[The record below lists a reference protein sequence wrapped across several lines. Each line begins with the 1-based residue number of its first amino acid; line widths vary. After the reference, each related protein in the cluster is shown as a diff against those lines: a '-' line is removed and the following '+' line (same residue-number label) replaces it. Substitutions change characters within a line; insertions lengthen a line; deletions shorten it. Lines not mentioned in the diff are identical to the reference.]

1 MKKIIKKFVSEE
13 LIEHCLNIVAFIS
26 IQIFRIKHG
35 SLIIRKNTTDISVYK
50 SIFILNEFKI
60 KNTEFSPKFIIDA
73 GAYTGLSSLYFSLNY
88 PKSEIVALEPE
99 TSNFEV
105 LSKNSS
111 NKKNIKII
119 KAGLWYKNAFLKIIN
134 GKNEWGH
141 KVIEVSE
148 IEKYDVEGIS
158 IDSILKNSKYSYI
171 DIIKIDIEGAEK
183 EIFDKGNNQWI
194 EKTNIIIIELHDR
207 FKPGCKDSLYNALN
221 IIEWNIYQKG
231 EKIILIRKY
240 LLDN

>member
-1 MKKIIKKFVSEE
+1 M
-13 LIEHCLNIVAFIS
+13 
-26 IQIFRIKHG
+26 
-35 SLIIRKNTTDISVYK
+35 
-50 SIFILNEFKI
+50 
-60 KNTEFSPKFIIDA
+60 
-73 GAYTGLSSLYFSLNY
+73 SSLYFSLNY

-134 GKNEWGH
+134 RKNEWGH

>member
-13 LIEHCLNIVAFIS
+13 LIEHCLNIVVFIS

-35 SLIIRKNTTDISVYK
+35 SLIIRKDTTDISVYT

-111 NKKNIKII
+111 NKKNGSNNDIFAESLVNLDITKMFAIIQEKIH
-119 KAGLWYKNAFLKIIN
+119 KERYVRNAKKIL
-134 GKNEWGH
+134 
-141 KVIEVSE
+141 S
-148 IEKYDVEGIS
+148 
-158 IDSILKNSKYSYI
+158 SILN
-171 DIIKIDIEGAEK
+171 
-183 EIFDKGNNQWI
+183 
-194 EKTNIIIIELHDR
+194 
-207 FKPGCKDSLYNALN
+207 
-221 IIEWNIYQKG
+221 
-231 EKIILIRKY
+231 
-240 LLDN
+240 